1 MAWNVVV
8 VGGGFGGFNAA
19 RAIERRVSPESVKV
33 TLVSEQNFLLYTP
46 FLPEAAAGT
55 LEPRHVVTPLRELLK
70 HTRLQLGSMTG
81 LDRERSIITIRN
93 AEGDPQEI
101 RYDRL
106 VLAPGSISR
115 TLPIPGLAEHGA
127 AFKSLADAIW
137 LRNHVIRSL
146 ELAETVADRR
156 RLDELLTFVFVGGG
170 YAGLEALAEL
180 QDFAVDAL
188 KMYPAARAHG
198 MRWMLVEAGP
208 RVLAEIDPDLAD
220 YTVHQL
226 RRRGI
231 DIRLET
237 QLRGVTAHEIELS
250 TGEHIA
256 TRTLVWTAGVTPN
269 PIVRELGLP
278 LTEHGRIAV
287 DASMRVD
294 GTDEIW
300 AIGDAAA
307 VPNPI
312 SDSRPSPPTAQHA
325 RRQGIAAGRNVAA
338 SLGTGR
344 AKPYSYRDRGSFVNL
359 GRYKAVAMAGR
370 LKLRGPL
377 AWWMARTYHVS
388 QIPGLSRKIRA
399 VVDWTVSL
407 PFSRDVAEV
416 GSIGHPRR
424 LDHPNSSAEAG
435 RAGSVDSPGAEAPE
449 ADGDVAPKDRRQ
461 T

>member
-1 MAWNVVV
+1 MAWNVVI

-19 RAIERRVSPESVKV
+19 REVERRVSSESVKV

-81 LDRERSIITIRN
+81 LDRARSVVTIRN
-93 AEGDPQEI
+93 AEGEPQEL

-146 ELAETVADRR
+146 ELAETVNDRR

-188 KMYPAARAHG
+188 KMYPAAREHG
-198 MRWMLVEAGP
+198 MRWMLIEAGP
-208 RVLAEIDPDLAD
+208 RVLAELDPGLAD
-220 YTVHQL
+220 YTVRQL

-237 QLRGVTAHEIELS
+237 QLRAVTERDIELS
-250 TGEHIA
+250 TGERID

-269 PIVRELGLP
+269 PLVKELGLP
-278 LTEHGRIAV
+278 LTEAGRLAV
-287 DASMRVD
+287 DGEMRVV
-294 GTDEIW
+294 GEESIW

-312 SDSRPSPPTAQHA
+312 DVERPTPPTAQHA
-325 RRQGIAAGRNVAA
+325 RRQGMAAGRNVAA
-338 SLGTGR
+338 SLGKGKAR
-344 AKPYSYRDRGSFVNL
+344 PYAYRDRGSFVNL
-359 GRYKAVAMAGR
+359 GRYKAVAMTGR
-370 LKLRGPL
+370 LKVRGPL

-388 QIPGLSRKIRA
+388 QIPGISRKIRA

-407 PFSRDVAEV
+407 PFRRDVAEV

-424 LDHPNSSAEAG
+424 LAEPLPAAGGSA
-435 RAGSVDSPGAEAPE
+435 DSGAVSAD
-449 ADGDVAPKDRRQ
+449 DGDAVRRDRGQR
-461 T
+461 

>member
-8 VGGGFGGFNAA
+8 VGGGFAGANAA
-19 RAIERRVSPESVKV
+19 REIEKRFSPDTVKV

-70 HTRLQLGSMTG
+70 HTRLQIGSMTG
-81 LDRERSIITIRN
+81 LDQGRKVVKIRN
-93 AEGDPQEI
+93 AEGDPQEL

-106 VLAPGSISR
+106 ILAPGSVSR

-146 ELAETVADRR
+146 ELAESVHDRR

-188 KMYPAARAHG
+188 DMYPAAREHG

-208 RVLAEIDPDLAD
+208 RVLREIDAGLAD
-220 YTVHQL
+220 YTVRQL

-231 DIRLET
+231 DIRLDT
-237 QLRGVTAHEIELS
+237 QLSEVTASDVALS
-250 TGEHIA
+250 TGERIP
-256 TRTLVWTAGVTPN
+256 TRTLVWTAGVKPS
-269 PIVRELGLP
+269 PLVKELGLP
-278 LTEHGRIAV
+278 LTSTGRIHV
-287 DASMRVD
+287 DETMQVD
-294 GTDEIW
+294 GATDVW

-312 SDSRPSPPTAQHA
+312 DENRDSPPTAQHA

-338 SLGTGR
+338 TLGKGEV
-344 AKPYSYRDRGSFVNL
+344 KPYSYRDRGSFVNL

-370 LKLRGPL
+370 IKLRGPL
-377 AWWMARTYHVS
+377 AWFLARTYHMS
-388 QIPGLSRKIRA
+388 QIPGFSRKFRA
-399 VVDWTVSL
+399 IVDWTVSL
-407 PFSRDVAEV
+407 PFSRDVSEV
-416 GSIGHPRR
+416 GSIGHPRHLR
-424 LDHPNSSAEAG
+424 EDPLAAENEPAD
-435 RAGSVDSPGAEAPE
+435 RISEAAPE
-449 ADGDVAPKDRRQ
+449 ASRDASPTDEPRS
-461 T
+461 

>member
-1 MAWNVVV
+1 VI

-19 RAIERRVSPESVKV
+19 HTIENLLPGEAVKT

-55 LEPRHVVTPLRELLK
+55 LEPRHVVTPLRELLAD
-70 HTRLQLGSMTG
+70 TRLQLGSLTG
-81 LDRERSIITIRN
+81 LDRERNTVTIRN
-93 AEGDPQEI
+93 SEGDPQEL

-115 TLPIPGLAEHGA
+115 TLPIPGLAEHGV

-146 ELAETVADRR
+146 ELAETVTDRR

-188 KMYPAARAHG
+188 RMYPTAREHG
-198 MRWMLVEAGP
+198 MRWMLIEAGP
-208 RVLAEIDPDLAD
+208 RVLNEIDRGLAD
-220 YTVHQL
+220 YTVGQL

-231 DIRLET
+231 DIRLNTTLEEVGAEFIKISSGE
-237 QLRGVTAHEIELS
+237 RIE
-250 TGEHIA
+250 
-256 TRTLVWTAGVTPN
+256 TRTLVWTAGVVPN
-269 PIVRELGLP
+269 PIVKELGLP
-278 LTEHGRIAV
+278 LTDTGRISV
-287 DASMRVD
+287 DANMQVE
-294 GTDEIW
+294 GTDDIW

-307 VPNPI
+307 VPNPQN
-312 SDSRPSPPTAQHA
+312 SERPSPPTAQHA
-325 RRQGIAAGRNVAA
+325 TRQGRAVGHNVAA
-338 SLGTGR
+338 SLGKGET
-344 AKPYSYRDRGSFVNL
+344 KPYAYKDRGTFVNL

-370 LKLRGPL
+370 IKLRGPL
-377 AWWMARTYHVS
+377 AWWMARTYHMS
-388 QIPGLSRKIRA
+388 QIPGARRKFRA

-424 LDHPNSSAEAG
+424 LEGSADSPPVAVREAG
-435 RAGSVDSPGAEAPE
+435 DGGAPR
-449 ADGDVAPKDRRQ
+449 DVRPPAEQ
-461 T
+461 

>member
-1 MAWNVVV
+1 MAWNVVI

-19 RAIERRVSPESVKV
+19 RTIEKKVSDNAVKT

-55 LEPRHVVTPLRELLK
+55 LEPRHVVTPLRELLDR
-70 HTRLQLGSMTG
+70 TRLQLGSMTG
-81 LDRERSIITIRN
+81 LDREKQVVTIRN
-93 AEGDPQEI
+93 AEGDPQEL

-146 ELAETVADRR
+146 ELAESISDRR
-156 RLDELLTFVFVGGG
+156 RLDELLSFVFVGGG

-188 KMYPAARAHG
+188 KMYPAAREHG
-198 MRWMLVEAGP
+198 LRWMLIEAGP
-208 RVLAEIDPDLAD
+208 RVLNEIDASLAD
-220 YTVHQL
+220 YTVRQL

-231 DIRLET
+231 DIRLNT
-237 QLRGVTAHEIELS
+237 QLKEVTAGDILLS
-250 TGEHIA
+250 TGERID

-269 PIVRELGLP
+269 PIVNELGLP
-278 LTEHGRIAV
+278 LTETGRIAV
-287 DASMRVD
+287 DANMQVN
-294 GTDEIW
+294 GTNDIW

-307 VPNPI
+307 VPNPLHQ
-312 SDSRPSPPTAQHA
+312 DKPSPPTAQHA
-325 RRQGIAAGRNVAA
+325 RRQGMAVGNNVAA
-338 SLGTGR
+338 SLGRGST
-344 AKPYSYRDRGSFVNL
+344 KPYAYKDRGSFVNL
-359 GRYKAVAMAGR
+359 GQYKAVAMAG
-370 LKLRGPL
+370 KHIKIRGPL
-377 AWWMARTYHVS
+377 AWWLARTYHVS
-388 QIPGLSRKIRA
+388 QIPSIRRKFRA
-399 VVDWTVSL
+399 VVDWTVGL

-424 LDHPNSSAEAG
+424 LNETGLEASGGSPSATA
-435 RAGSVDSPGAEAPE
+435 RAD
-449 ADGDVAPKDRRQ
+449 DGDSSPTPQPRKSDQ
-461 T
+461 